1 MIWTVELALVID
13 WSLRY
18 WDLFGWENSEWGCGF
33 PHWKKCRWRHQKLH
47 SAWLRFPAVIET
59 MTGDSNEG
67 DGDIIPEDGMMIQQL
82 SWAFIEAKNQRQQ
95 SVMLRTELRTS
106 SASLNHQKTVV
117 VAMLHSKDEHLGLW
131 GRLLTGPHILDTL
144 EKPTIHWGPI
154 WSIWSSDI

>member
-1 MIWTVELALVID
+1 M
-13 WSLRY
+13 
-18 WDLFGWENSEWGCGF
+18 
-33 PHWKKCRWRHQKLH
+33 
-47 SAWLRFPAVIET
+47 IET

-82 SWAFIEAKNQRQQ
+82 SWAFIGAKNQRQQ

-117 VAMLHSKDEHLGLW
+117 VAILHSKDEHLGLW

-154 WSIWSSDI
+154 